1 MYSSKDIIY
10 YSGLVVLCNLLIYN
24 YDSELLDLITE
35 HPGHS
40 VLLAQCYIFYTF
52 VWLFP
57 VQLKKL
63 FAIVQYPFGSTLT
76 APFFMSYIAHIM
88 KVLQAYSVFEL
99 THIDWKKPLDDSDWI
114 FKIWA
119 LSLIIVGQ
127 ALNSGVYNSLGVQGV
142 YYGKRFGY
150 PVEWVTTFPFN
161 LNLYDP
167 QYIGAVVSIWGFF
180 WLFDL
185 NGITAVFLT
194 LCYGYM
200 SLVEHREYT
209 PAAETAI
216 SKSKIKSKSPKDNR
230 KKITEQNNRKRAQT
244 EDLSID
250 LKTKKD
256 GVQTTKKIGKT
267 TPNRRPSK
275 KTAAY

>member
-1 MYSSKDIIY
+1 
-10 YSGLVVLCNLLIYN
+10 
-24 YDSELLDLITE
+24 
-35 HPGHS
+35 
-40 VLLAQCYIFYTF
+40 
-52 VWLFP
+52 
-57 VQLKKL
+57 
-63 FAIVQYPFGSTLT
+63 
-76 APFFMSYIAHIM
+76 M

-99 THIDWKKPLDDSDWI
+99 TNIAWKKPLDNSDWTY
-114 FKIWA
+114 KIWA

-167 QYIGAVVSIWGFF
+167 QYVGAVVSIWGFF
-180 WLFDL
+180 LLFDL
-185 NGITAVFLT
+185 DHISAVFLT
-194 LCYGYM
+194 LCYCYM

-209 PAAETAI
+209 PAAITGV
-216 SKSKIKSKSPKDNR
+216 SKSELKRKSPKDN
-230 KKITEQNNRKRAQT
+230 KEKILEKDNRKRAQT

-256 GVQTTKKIGKT
+256 SVQTTKKKRKT

-275 KTAAY
+275 RTAAY